1 MKTLQI
7 REAKAG
13 FSGLIAAA
21 EKGRPTL
28 ITRHGQPM
36 AMVVPV
42 EAGRRLYAARAPS
55 LADYL
60 LGQCAGA
67 RRSAPLPIKRDTT
80 PLRDVDL

>member
-7 REAKAG
+7 RDAKAG

-28 ITRHGQPM
+28 ITRHGQPT

-42 EAGRRLYAARAPS
+42 EQGRRLYPEDAPS
-55 LADYL
+55 LANYL
-60 LGQCAGA
+60 LAFPGPSLQ
-67 RRSAPLPIKRDTT
+67 IKRDTT
-80 PLRDVDL
+80 PLREVDL

>member
-7 REAKAG
+7 RDAKAG
-13 FSGLIAAA
+13 FSGVVAEA

-28 ITRHGQPM
+28 ITRHGLPT

-42 EAGRRLYAARAPS
+42 EQGRRLYSADIPS

-60 LGQCAGA
+60 LA
-67 RRSAPLPIKRDTT
+67 LPGPSLQIKRNTT
-80 PLRDVDL
+80 PLREVDL

>member
-7 REAKAG
+7 RDAKAG
-13 FSGLIAAA
+13 FSGIISEA

-28 ITRHGQPM
+28 ITKHGQPT

-42 EAGRRLYAARAPS
+42 EEGRRLYPETARS

-60 LGQCAGA
+60 LAMPSPA
-67 RRSAPLPIKRDTT
+67 IETERNTA
-80 PLRDVDL
+80 PLRDIDL